1 MSAIQFS
8 VDNLLAPD
16 DPAPLFFRYRNEI
29 NPQPAYVIMTEDGT
43 VTADYSGEIG
53 NDVPMY
59 VWLNRTLRWRVP
71 STIRGSCLAEKLQS
85 LKIAA
90 LLQRVHDGHT
100 VEWDGNDYAG
110 KLTDDAKA
118 ADDALEK
125 DLAYPDGEDNVAVW
139 DVNDFLFGGCAL
151 PELWP
156 DSLDA
161 AVERLTAE
169 SEREGIYLD
178 GDIRGAL
185 LAQAQSY
192 AQSSDPG
199 LNAAH
204 LQTLLDAGEIDAE
217 TATEYAEEHG
227 ITLAENMS
235 GATAPD
241 LIEGGAHH
249 G

>member
-1 MSAIQFS
+1 MSAIEFS

-16 DPAPLFFRYRNEI
+16 DPAPLYCRYRNEI

-53 NDVPMY
+53 NGVPMY
-59 VWLNRTLRWRVP
+59 VWHNRTLRWRVP

-85 LKIAA
+85 PEVAA

-100 VEWDGNDYAG
+100 VEWDGSNYAG
-110 KLTDDAKA
+110 KLTADAQA
-118 ADDALEK
+118 ADEALEK
-125 DLAYPDGEDNVAVW
+125 ALAYPDGQDNVAVW

-161 AVERLTAE
+161 AVEQLTAE

-178 GDIRGAL
+178 GDIRRAL
-185 LAQAQSY
+185 LTQGQSY
-192 AQSSDPG
+192 AQSSEPG
-199 LNAAH
+199 LSAAH

-217 TATEYAEEHG
+217 TAAEYAEEHG
-227 ITLAENMS
+227 ITLAANMS
-235 GATAPD
+235 GSTTPD
-241 LIEGGAHH
+241 LIDGGLHH
-249 G
+249 E